1 MFLDFNAARPAP
13 RPGSQEL
20 ITFATNEDGKT
31 PRTLPPDTATT
42 LALGEEGGEKP
53 PKYITMAIPEEGTR
67 PILPPPDQ
75 ATTLALGEEGGIRP
89 NPRPNPRPIPFPPEP
104 NPPQITTLAL
114 GEEGGNIPP
123 APSTKA
129 LGEEGGGIPP
139 LPPPNGNSVSTQVAQ
154 QVLREAD
161 GMGSREPQPYWAS
174 NGIDSLI
181 RRPIPPNNQKDG
193 QLTRQELSAY
203 VDQLRNTRF
212 IQAPGPEFDNKLK
225 TAEFM
230 LQNFDEL
237 ASASGSPRP
246 PIYYETQGKP
256 EQGITQE
263 DALFRRPYPFPGN
276 NQTIDANDLNVASR
290 RDGRPENISQR
301 DVNQQVATYAFWE
314 TGYPPIPEPLPG
326 GGGVSKVWLEGG
338 INF

>member
-13 RPGSQEL
+13 RPKSPE
-20 ITFATNEDGKT
+20 
-31 PRTLPPDTATT
+31 
-42 LALGEEGGEKP
+42 
-53 PKYITMAIPEEGTR
+53 YITMALPEEGTSPTPR
-67 PILPPPDQ
+67 PPDQ
-75 ATTLALGEEGGIRP
+75 ATTLALGEEGGNKPPEYVTFALNEDGKNPITLPPDRVTTLAVGEEGGTKP
-89 NPRPNPRPIPFPPEP
+89 PRPQPQPLPLPPEP
-104 NPPQITTLAL
+104 NPPGYTTLAL
-114 GEEGGNIPP
+114 GEEGGSIPP
-123 APSTKA
+123 APSTRA
-129 LGEEGGGIPP
+129 LGEEGGGYPP
-139 LPPPNGNSVSTQVAQ
+139 LPPPSGNSISTQAAQ

-161 GMGSREPQPYWAS
+161 GMGRTEPLPYWQS
-174 NGIDSLI
+174 GGIDSLI
-181 RRPIPPNNQKDG
+181 RRPYPGNNQKDG

-225 TAEFM
+225 AAEFM

-246 PIYYETQGKP
+246 PIYYDAQGTAP
-256 EQGITQE
+256 QGVTQE
-263 DALFRRPYPFPGN
+263 DALYRRPFPSPGN